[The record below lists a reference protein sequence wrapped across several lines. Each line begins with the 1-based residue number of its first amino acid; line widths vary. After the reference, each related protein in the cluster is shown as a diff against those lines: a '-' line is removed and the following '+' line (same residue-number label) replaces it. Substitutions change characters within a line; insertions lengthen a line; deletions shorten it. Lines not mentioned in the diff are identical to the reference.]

1 MYIPDPFLSP
11 WCTTL
16 PVPVWWVWAIVDFSS
31 SNVNEL
37 LVTFEIGNTS
47 SSSFAG
53 YVFCPYEH
61 FVTTSE
67 ILILTGTLGV
77 EALIEEVSPALIATI
92 PVDVL

>member
-16 PVPVWWVWAIVDFSS
+16 PVPDWWLWAIVDFSS

-67 ILILTGTLGV
+67 ILIL
-77 EALIEEVSPALIATI
+77 APSAIEEVSPLQSLM
-92 PVDVL
+92 VQELKFQM

>member
-1 MYIPDPFLSP
+1 MYIEDPFLSP

-16 PVPVWWVWAIVDFSS
+16 PVPVWWLWEIVDLSS

-67 ILILTGTLGV
+67 ILIL
-77 EALIEEVSPALIATI
+77 APSAIEEVSPAVIATI